1 MPGSYKSAWIGPADA
16 QVAEDAGCPL
26 LIRVIGNF
34 ELLDRGTRLS
44 LSQSAQRLLAVL
56 AVADKPLGRAH
67 VAAQLWPK
75 LAHERAQAALRSTLW
90 RLRSCAPAVIAPTQA
105 ELRLSQAVMTDIRTV
120 RYVMDSLLDDS
131 HHPQYAD
138 LMLASRL
145 NLREDLLTTWA
156 DEWITAEREAHNQL
170 RVHALEAL
178 AYRLIDADC
187 RGKAI
192 DAALAAV
199 RADPYRESA
208 QAAAVLS
215 YLAEGNLRE
224 ARRRVEQYRDL
235 LRQDLDAEPSPEFSS
250 VVDTFL
256 RKRSRACPLTPW
268 RHGRSAAR

>member
-1 MPGSYKSAWIGPADA
+1 MPDSCKRARIGSADA

-44 LSQSAQRLLAVL
+44 LSLSAQRLLAVL
-56 AVADKPLGRAH
+56 AVADKPLSRAN

-75 LAHERAQAALRSTLW
+75 LAHQRAQATLRSTLW
-90 RLRSCAPAVIAPTQA
+90 RLRSRVPAAIVAMRG
-105 ELRLSQAVMTDIRTV
+105 ELRLAHGVMTDIRAV
-120 RYVMDSLLDDS
+120 RHMIESLLDDS
-131 HHPQYAD
+131 LRPKYAD
-138 LMLASRL
+138 LMLASRM

-156 DEWITAEREAHNQL
+156 DEWIGPEREAHNQL

-208 QAAAVLS
+208 QAAAVLA

-224 ARRRVEQYRDL
+224 ARRRVDQYREL
-235 LRQDLDAEPSPEFSS
+235 LRQDLDAEPSPEFCS

-256 RKRSRACPLTPW
+256 RKRSHRCPHLRAD
-268 RHGRSAAR
+268 